1 MTRGRPASE
10 RQMQIGSDANH
21 IRHLSSSCEEVLAPI
36 ARQFLDLG
44 LGASLFVHLAKQ
56 AYVTAATE
64 AIRGSGQRPT
74 VSRMAAV
81 TGLHRKEIKAITQ
94 AKNDAAQ
101 ISARLPPTMRVV
113 AAWRADR
120 DYISQAGRPRM
131 LKLEE
136 GRASFRALVERYA
149 GDVTHVAM
157 LRELQRLGW
166 VKRTPGGAVVLN
178 ARAHELKALGQ
189 VASEFASRI
198 SAYASA
204 LSAKSNSTDQASY
217 AGYREAAPLD
227 SRVGAALARTFSKR
241 AEEFLNSF
249 DRWVARSGK
258 QSAVSSN
265 RINATRFGVG
275 VYLVDRA
282 KTAAAKTLSG
292 DTKATRR
299 AKRA

>member
-1 MTRGRPASE
+1 MTRGRPTPE
-10 RQMQIGSDANH
+10 RQVQFGSDANH
-21 IRHLSSSCEEVLAPI
+21 IRHLSSACEEVLAPI

-74 VSRMAAV
+74 MSRMAAV
-81 TGLHRKEIKAITQ
+81 TGLHRKEIKAITR
-94 AKNDAAQ
+94 ADVDEAQ
-101 ISARLPPTMRVV
+101 ISGRLPPTMRVI

-120 DYISQAGRPRM
+120 DYVSQGGRPRM
-131 LKLEE
+131 LRLE
-136 GRASFRALVERYA
+136 GGKASFRALVERYA
-149 GDVTHVAM
+149 GDVTYVAM

-166 VKRTPGGAVVLN
+166 VKRTPRGAVVLN

-189 VASEFASRI
+189 MAAEFASRI

-204 LSAKSNSTDQASY
+204 LAAKSNSEDHSSY

-227 SRVGAALARTFSKR
+227 SRVGAVLARTFSKR
-241 AEEFLNSF
+241 AEEFLNTF

-258 QSAVSSN
+258 NGARSS
-265 RINATRFGVG
+265 TKTQLSRFGVG
-275 VYLVDRA
+275 VYLVDRTKTGAA
-282 KTAAAKTLSG
+282 KTALVDQES
-292 DTKATRR
+292 TRR